1 MSTNYTLIKKIYNL
15 NLDLGGLKIRGD
27 QNQDLINKSIQI
39 NQKRILKVL
48 ANMINAND
56 QKDLILNALEMLKR
70 FNFEK

>member
-48 ANMINAND
+48 ANMISAND